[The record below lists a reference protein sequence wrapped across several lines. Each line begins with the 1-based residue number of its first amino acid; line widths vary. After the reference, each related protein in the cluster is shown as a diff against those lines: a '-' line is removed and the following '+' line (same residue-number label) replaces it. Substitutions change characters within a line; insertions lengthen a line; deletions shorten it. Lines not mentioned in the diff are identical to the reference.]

1 MPKCSLHRRF
11 KHGDIRRHSSVI
23 KLHLSEEDKKA
34 RQQFCISMIEGS
46 SIPRDPIFKNMFN
59 IVLIDEKWFYMT
71 KKSQCYYLLSD
82 EDEPLRTCKSKNFI
96 AKVMFLVA
104 LARPRFD
111 NEGKELFSGKIGLW
125 AFVKREPAKRASA
138 NRPAGIMETKALT
151 SVNRDIS
158 RSYFIEKVIPSIKA
172 KWLREDIGSPIFIQ
186 QDNARTHICLD
197 DEEFRQVAT
206 QDGFDI
212 RLMCQPP
219 NSPDLNIL
227 DLGFFRAIQ
236 SLQHKEAPK
245 TIDEL
250 IDAVVNVYESFL
262 SIRSNHIFLT
272 LQSCMVEIMKEK
284 GSKKYQTPHMKK
296 EMLEK
301 EGQLPIQLK
310 CDPDLVEET
319 LRYLGSV

>member
-11 KHGDIRRHSSVI
+11 KHGDILRHSSAI
-23 KLHLSEEDKKA
+23 KLHLSEENKKA
-34 RQQFCISMIEGS
+34 RQRFCISMIEGS

-59 IVLIDEKWFYMT
+59 IVHIDEKWFYMT

-82 EDEPLRTCKSKNFI
+82 KNFI
-96 AKVMFLVA
+96 AKVMFLIA

-111 NEGKELFSGKIGLW
+111 DEGKELFSGKIGLW
-125 AFVKREPAKRASA
+125 AFVTREPAKRASA
-138 NRPAGIMETKALT
+138 NRPAGTMETKALT
-151 SVNRDIS
+151 S
-158 RSYFIEKVIPSIKA
+158 
-172 KWLREDIGSPIFIQ
+172 
-186 QDNARTHICLD
+186 
-197 DEEFRQVAT
+197 EFRQVAT

-219 NSPDLNIL
+219 HSPDLNIL

-236 SLQHKEAPK
+236 SLQHKEASK
-245 TIDEL
+245 IIDEL
-250 IDAVVNVYESFL
+250 IGAVVNAYESFL
-262 SIRSNHIFLT
+262 AIRSNHIFLT

-301 EGQLPIQLK
+301 EGRLPIQLK